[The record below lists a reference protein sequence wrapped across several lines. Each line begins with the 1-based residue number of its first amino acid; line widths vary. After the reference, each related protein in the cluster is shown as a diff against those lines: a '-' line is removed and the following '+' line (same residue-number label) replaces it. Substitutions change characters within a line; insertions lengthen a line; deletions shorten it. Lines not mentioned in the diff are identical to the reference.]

1 MNFRVDGK
9 EIDWEPKN
17 LIIAGYTAKDQ
28 AALRAHIE
36 ELAKIGVPAPQTV
49 PMIYQLSPELLST
62 ESEITTVR
70 NDSSGEAEVVL
81 LNIRGEWYVG
91 IGSDHTDR
99 VLEATSIQ
107 KSKQVCAKPI
117 SNELWPLSS
126 IEDYWDEIQLKSWYS
141 INGEV
146 QLYQSGQLGEFLSPK
161 ELIQIVESRGYST
174 SETALFCGT
183 PPIISNEFLY
193 GEEFKAKLYNPRD
206 NKKINLAYQTKIL
219 KDAEVV

>member
-1 MNFRVDGK
+1 MKFYINGK
-9 EIDWEPKN
+9 EINWEPKN

-28 AALRAHIE
+28 DALRAHIE
-36 ELAKIGVPAPQTV
+36 ELEKIGVPAPQTV

-62 ESEITTVR
+62 ETEISIVR
-70 NDSSGEAEVVL
+70 NDSSGEVEIVL
-81 LNIRGEWYVG
+81 LNIEGEWYVG

-99 VLEATSIQ
+99 VLEAVSIQ

-117 SNELWPLSS
+117 SKELWPLSS
-126 IEDYWDEIQLKSWYS
+126 IEDHWDDLQLKSWYS
-141 INGEV
+141 VNGEV
-146 QLYQSGQLGEFLSPK
+146 QLYQSGKLEEFLSPK
-161 ELIQIVESRGYST
+161 ELIEIVEARGYST

-193 GEEFKAKLYNPRD
+193 GEEFKAELYNARND
-206 NKKINLAYQTKIL
+206 QKIKLSYQTKIL

>member
-1 MNFRVDGK
+1 MKFYVNDK
-9 EIDWEPKN
+9 EIGWDPKN

-28 AALRAHIE
+28 DALRAHIE
-36 ELAKIGVPAPQTV
+36 ELEKIGVPAPQTV

-62 ESEITTVR
+62 ETEISTVG

-117 SNELWPLSS
+117 SSELWPLSS
-126 IEDYWDEIQLKSWYS
+126 IEDHWDEIQLKSWYL
-141 INGEV
+141 INGEE
-146 QLYQSGQLGEFLSPK
+146 QLYQSGKLGEFLSPK
-161 ELIQIVESRGYST
+161 ELIQIVNARGYAT

-193 GEEFKAKLYNPRD
+193 GEQFKAELYSTRNNR
-206 NKKINLAYQTKIL
+206 KIKLAYQIKIL